1 MRQRVQTFFLFRF
14 RFLVS
19 GFRTFTGSSDSG
31 LMLCQLVQA
40 YGRGFVWWA
49 TIFFFC
55 ALCVC
60 MCVCVCVCEYAI
72 VGTVTVGGCALSLSL
87 SHREYGIHSGRG
99 S

>member
-1 MRQRVQTFFLFRF
+1 MSAGPGLWERF
-14 RFLVS
+14 CLV
-19 GFRTFTGSSDSG
+19 GNN
-31 LMLCQLVQA
+31 
-40 YGRGFVWWA
+40 
-49 TIFFFC
+49 FFFC